1 LSISQVVQL
10 NTIYYILREQSFVLM
25 DEELDSN
32 PAFFL
37 ILEVL

>member
-1 LSISQVVQL
+1 MSISQVVQL

-32 PAFFL
+32 PASFL